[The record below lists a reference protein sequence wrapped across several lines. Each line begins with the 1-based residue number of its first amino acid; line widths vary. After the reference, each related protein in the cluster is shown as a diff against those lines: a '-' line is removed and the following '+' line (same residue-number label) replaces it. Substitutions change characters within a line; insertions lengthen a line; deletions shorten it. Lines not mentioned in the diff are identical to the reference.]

1 MASGTEMNILMLN
14 TLYRGGGAERSARE
28 LSELLN
34 DRGHRTSMLVA
45 RRREGDPAGVTAAR
59 LPAERYGNIITRFGG
74 VGDWT
79 RVGSKIRL
87 RRVDRQRTDIVH
99 IHNLAGNWISIKA
112 VAALCRRV
120 PSVWT
125 LHDEWSLTGG
135 LAYDLTESPVP
146 QGLLSET
153 QQRVQ
158 YGRTRYFRRLKKF
171 LASHMPRPSLL
182 ITPSEYLRS
191 LALRSGRFEG
201 VPIERVPYG
210 LPFMRV
216 PETKIEVEQA
226 RDRLGLSRGVKVIL
240 IVAAQLSS
248 PYKGIPLAIEALRQI
263 PRDAAEVLIVG
274 RGGEGLT
281 ADIRQRCSCTGFIS
295 DERSLACAF
304 RAADVV
310 ALPSVADNFPYTALE
325 SMACARPFVCFAVG
339 GMREMAAAGAGA
351 AVPAFDVRQLAQN
364 LLDLLDCPARRGQ
377 MGEAGRRWVE
387 ANCSVGHWAARH
399 EALYALAQRLFSSGG
414 GAETGAPVAALHAGS
429 GAASISGSTGAN

>member
-1 MASGTEMNILMLN
+1 MNVLMLN

-28 LSELLN
+28 LLELLS
-34 DRGHRTSMLVA
+34 DRGHHCAMLVA

-59 LPAERYGNIITRFGG
+59 LPAERYSNIITRFGG

-79 RVGSKIRL
+79 RIGSKIRL
-87 RRVDRQRTDIVH
+87 RGVDRQRTDMVH
-99 IHNLAGNWISIKA
+99 IHNLVGNWISIKS

-135 LAYDLTESPVP
+135 LAYDLTHPP
-146 QGLLSET
+146 LPAGLLSET

-158 YGRTRYFRRLKKF
+158 YGRTRFFRRLKKF
-171 LASHMPRPSLL
+171 LAAHLPRPSLL

-191 LALRSGRFEG
+191 LALKSGRFEG
-201 VPIERVPYG
+201 TPIERVPYG
-210 LPFMRV
+210 LPFMGV
-216 PETKIEVEQA
+216 PETGIDPDQA
-226 RDRLGLSRGVKVIL
+226 RDRLGLSREARVIL

-248 PYKGIPLAIEALRQI
+248 PYKGIPLAIEALRKI

-274 RGGEGLT
+274 RAGEGL
-281 ADIRQRCSCTGFIS
+281 AASIRQRCTSVGFIS
-295 DERSLACAF
+295 DERFLACAF

-339 GMREMAAAGAGA
+339 GMREMAATGAGVA
-351 AVPAFDVRQLAQN
+351 AAAFDVGQLAQN
-364 LLDLLDCPARRGQ
+364 LEALLDDAVRRRQ
-377 MGEAGRRWVE
+377 MGAAGRLWVE
-387 ANCSVGHWAARH
+387 ANCNAVQWAARH
-399 EALYALAQRLFSSGG
+399 EEIYALAQHLFSCGG
-414 GAETGAPVAALHAGS
+414 RAVTASPD
-429 GAASISGSTGAN
+429 AASQAYSAAPSAPSPGRAK